1 MKDESTKK
9 NPDKK
14 KSSGQEDKTLKDTII
29 QHIADQL
36 NIKSEEIKLENEF
49 IKDLKAD
56 SLDIVEL
63 VMNLEDHF
71 NLQIPDEE
79 AEKLVTVKNVIDYIS
94 SHQQAKTDNTDEKDD
109 DTNTKPKE
117 S

>member
-1 MKDESTKK
+1 MMPKTNAQEKK
-9 NPDKK
+9 
-14 KSSGQEDKTLKDTII
+14 TVKDTII
-29 QHIADQL
+29 HHIAEQL
-36 NIKSEEIKLENEF
+36 NIKPEDIKLENEF

-79 AEKLVTVKNVIDYIS
+79 AEKLVTVKNAIDYIS
-94 SHQQAKTDNTDEKDD
+94 SHQQAKANNTDEKDD
-109 DTNTKPKE
+109 DTKAKAKD

>member
-1 MKDESTKK
+1 MKDKV
-9 NPDKK
+9 
-14 KSSGQEDKTLKDTII
+14 I
-29 QHIADQL
+29 QFIADQL
-36 NIKSEEIKLENEF
+36 NIKPEDIKLENEF

-79 AEKLVTVKNVIDYIS
+79 AEKLVTVKDAIDYIS
-94 SHQQAKTDNTDEKDD
+94 SHIETKTTMDTDKKEDDAEVKTNDN
-109 DTNTKPKE
+109 
-117 S
+117 

>member
-1 MKDESTKK
+1 MTPKTSTQNKK
-9 NPDKK
+9 TV
-14 KSSGQEDKTLKDTII
+14 QDTVVH
-29 QHIADQL
+29 HIAEQL
-36 NIKSEEIKLENEF
+36 NIKAEEVKLESEF

-79 AEKLVTVKNVIDYIS
+79 AEKLVTVKDVIDYIS
-94 SHQQAKTDNTDEKDD
+94 SQAEAKATDTDEKNG
-109 DTNTKPKE
+109 DTEAKD

>member
-1 MKDESTKK
+1 MKDKV
-9 NPDKK
+9 
-14 KSSGQEDKTLKDTII
+14 I
-29 QHIADQL
+29 QFIADQL
-36 NIKSEEIKLENEF
+36 NIKPEDIKLENEF

-79 AEKLVTVKNVIDYIS
+79 AEKLVTVKDAIDYIS
-94 SHQQAKTDNTDEKDD
+94 SHIETKADTDKKEGDTEAKTNDN
-109 DTNTKPKE
+109 
-117 S
+117 

>member
-1 MKDESTKK
+1 MTPKTGTQNKK
-9 NPDKK
+9 TV
-14 KSSGQEDKTLKDTII
+14 QDTVIR
-29 QHIADQL
+29 HIAEQL
-36 NIKSEEIKLENEF
+36 NIKPEEVKLENEF

-79 AEKLVTVKNVIDYIS
+79 AEKLITVKDAIDYVS
-94 SHQQAKTDNTDEKDD
+94 SQTEAKATDPDEKNRNAKTKD
-109 DTNTKPKE
+109 